1 MSTLES
7 PTEASR
13 LMEKRHRSRWAPVLL
28 VLLLLIVYAYF
39 LPRWADWNQNSRL
52 DVVLAIVDQ
61 GTLSID
67 AYVENTGDYALFE
80 GHYYGEKAPGA
91 SFLGV
96 PVYLVFKF
104 AFGDWLTDSLLP
116 RLGANPAAEGTLAEG
131 GRGIVAE
138 SLYFALALYFVT
150 FFTVALP
157 SALLGGVFYHFLGTF
172 SDRVIHRVL
181 LTLAYGLG
189 TIAFPYSG
197 SYYGHQ
203 LTAVLLFIAF
213 WLLFQIRRG
222 ELGPHFLW
230 VAGFLLGYS
239 AITEYPTVFAAAALF
254 FYAVYFLER
263 KWRASWMVISG
274 LVPVIG
280 LLLYNTAIFGKP
292 WEFSYKYSELWV
304 DYHHTGFFGTTLP
317 DPRAL
322 WGITFS
328 PYRGLFFLS
337 PFLLLAIPGFFV
349 LWRRRPRRP
358 ELVVS
363 LAIVASILLFNSASK
378 MWFGGHSVGPRYLI
392 PALPFLAWPIIGF
405 LDRYGRRAWGKLVF
419 GVLTVVSVIFVWV
432 ETISGQGFPQ
442 YSPNPL
448 FDYSLPL
455 LLEGDIARN
464 LGTMAGLPGWYSLLP
479 LLLLV
484 GILVILLFRLSVRP
498 AASGRSSHGA

>member
-1 MSTLES
+1 MAERLK
-7 PTEASR
+7 TER
-13 LMEKRHRSRWAPVLL
+13 TRYVLI
-28 VLLLLIVYAYF
+28 VLLLLSTYVYF

-61 GTLSID
+61 GTLAID

-80 GHYYGEKAPGA
+80 GHYYGEKAPGT

-96 PVYLVFKF
+96 PVYMVFKLG
-104 AFGDWLTDSLLP
+104 FGAWLTDSLLP
-116 RLGANPAAEGTLAEG
+116 RLAANPAAEGTLTEG
-131 GRGIVAE
+131 GRGIIAD

-157 SALLGGVFYHFLGTF
+157 SALLGAVFYHFLGAF
-172 SDRVIHRVL
+172 SDHVVHRIL

-203 LTAVLLFIAF
+203 LTAVLLFVAF
-213 WLLFQIRRG
+213 WLLFRIRRG
-222 ELGPHFLW
+222 ELDTRFLW
-230 VAGFLLGYS
+230 LVGFLLGYS
-239 AITEYPTVFAAAALF
+239 AITEYPTVFVAAALF

-263 KWRASWMVISG
+263 KTQAAWMVISG

-280 LLLYNTAIFGKP
+280 LLLYNTAIFGAP

-337 PFLLLAIPGFFV
+337 PFLLLAIPGFIV
-349 LWRRRPRRP
+349 LWRRRGRRP

-363 LAIVASILLFNSASK
+363 LVVVASILLFNSASK

-405 LDRYGRRAWGKLVF
+405 LDRYGRRVWGKIVF
-419 GVLTVVSVIFVWV
+419 GVLVAVSVVFVWV

-448 FDYSLPL
+448 FDYSLPRL
-455 LLEGDIARN
+455 MSGDIARN
-464 LGTMAGLPGWYSLLP
+464 LGTIAGLPGWYSLMP

-484 GILVILLFRLSVRP
+484 GGLLAALIWLSDRTE
-498 AASGRSSHGA
+498 ASGRSNYGT

>member
-1 MSTLES
+1 M
-7 PTEASR
+7 
-13 LMEKRHRSRWAPVLL
+13 MKRFRNEQKWPYVLL
-28 VLLLLIVYAYF
+28 VLLLLSAYAYF

-61 GTLSID
+61 GTLAID

-80 GHYYGEKAPGA
+80 GHYYGEKAPGT
-91 SFLGV
+91 SLLGV
-96 PVYLVFKF
+96 PVYAAFKLVF
-104 AFGDWLTDSLLP
+104 GGWLTDSLLP
-116 RLGANPAAEGTLAEG
+116 RLAANPAAAGTLTEG
-131 GRGIVAE
+131 GRGLVVE

-157 SALLGGVFYHFLGTF
+157 SALLGAVFYHFLGYL
-172 SDRVIHRVL
+172 SNRVLHRVL

-203 LTAVLLFIAF
+203 LTAVLLFFAF
-213 WLLFQIRRG
+213 WLLFRIRRG
-222 ELGPHFLW
+222 ELNTRFLW
-230 VAGFLLGYS
+230 LAGFLLGYS
-239 AITEYPTVFAAAALF
+239 AITEYPTVFVAAALF

-263 KWRASWMVISG
+263 KWQASWMVISG

-280 LLLYNTAIFGKP
+280 LLLYNTAIFGAP

-337 PFLLLAIPGFFV
+337 PLLLLTIPGFYV
-349 LWRRRPRRP
+349 VWRRRDHRP
-358 ELVVS
+358 EVIVS

-405 LDRYGRRAWGKLVF
+405 LDRYGRQAWGKVTFAVLTTVSLVF
-419 GVLTVVSVIFVWV
+419 IWV

-464 LGTMAGLPGWYSLLP
+464 LGTIAGLPSWYSLLP
-479 LLLLV
+479 LLLLMGV
-484 GILVILLFRLSVRP
+484 LLAILARLSGRIET
-498 AASGRSSHGA
+498 SGRSNDGP